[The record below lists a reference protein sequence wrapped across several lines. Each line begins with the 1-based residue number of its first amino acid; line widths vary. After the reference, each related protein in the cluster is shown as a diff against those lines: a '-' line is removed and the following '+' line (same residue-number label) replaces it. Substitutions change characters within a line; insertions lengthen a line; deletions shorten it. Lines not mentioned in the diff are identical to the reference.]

1 MAQKLNKKLVFVVGS
16 LAILVTAGLLLVFV
30 LRLKYDAERHIR
42 SGDQFYAA
50 GDFVK
55 ASDAY
60 GRAVDKKRTNLEYLE
75 KLNDATLK
83 IRSSTESDAG
93 ERYGLHLKALESL
106 ARADRGNPARWRT
119 YFGALVERAEAL
131 GSVSAWK
138 ALSDVCDELTRTA
151 QPGSPLLAMAK
162 VYGGY
167 AGLRRLESLD
177 DAERSAVVAR
187 LQESAADAGLTPAER
202 DLAYG
207 SLARLSVIELS
218 RVRAGGTASRI
229 EAAEKACTAALA
241 EAQKNSP
248 NGVQTA
254 IALFERA
261 VLDAKG
267 NPSDPTLLERI
278 DAVRASTEA
287 ADADGMQTMNVA
299 GVLARGG
306 PEGVKAAIAIL
317 GSYSAKHPTALMQ
330 RRAHALLVRP
340 YDRDAALKEI
350 DAALAIERPTTGIIA
365 ASYEGNR
372 LSCALIRFDILHDL
386 AVEAE
391 AADREQAL
399 ARAQAARE
407 EIAKLL
413 QGAADQSALLR
424 ADAKLDMSRGQYQ
437 QAVIK
442 LNEVFRKGSSID
454 LELYVLAALCSQQLG
469 ETGRALELVTSG
481 LQMTPSNT
489 QLLKLR
495 AQLELRTG
503 RSQAALET
511 LRQVRAIDPNDAEAK
526 EAEQRIGEMIAM
538 DPGSAAGVAAS
549 GAFADAFGRVQA
561 LVDGGNFDAARQQL
575 ASMKAALK
583 EPDVR
588 IERLAVIIEMQAGDN
603 AKAQQLAKDALTRF
617 GGDAAL
623 VRLNAVLST
632 DDPVERVIAMTDSEG
647 LDEKSRPVVIY
658 LRLLQS
664 EAAVRNMAEREKR
677 LGNAGA
683 EGSQRAADRLAQGL
697 AEWRQKAEAADRM
710 HPIIVEAD
718 FRAAMTKK
726 DFTAAAAIV
735 KLAKENSR
743 DASQGPLLEA
753 QLLEEQGKLREAVE
767 VLERA
772 IQAGVDTSNVYRM
785 LGAMTE
791 RQGNLEGAL
800 RQYEESYKRKPDDMQ
815 TVRLLVGSAVR
826 AGNLQRALEVLRSAR
841 QVSGLDE
848 EIASVWL
855 SLESQIGDRRTAMA
869 LRENQYRATPGDATN
884 AIALATLLAT
894 SGPERIDVVTEG
906 GEPAY
911 SEAAWQALN
920 DAARNGALDKTRAQ
934 WRKRAEDIFA
944 AALKRDPANIDVADP
959 YANLLRALGRE
970 ADAEKVLA
978 DAVAKGGTATGWRGL
993 VALGNL
999 QLQIDKREAAGASF
1013 EEAIRREDP
1022 KTRDAT
1028 RTIIETLVAQERY
1041 PAALPYLE
1049 SLAKQESDPVVQ
1061 FRYAEALMRVG
1072 RIEDARGVFTTAAAA
1087 DPSRDYAEEL
1097 LDGVLS
1103 IASGDK
1109 RREEGKPAEARTAYE
1124 AALGPLQRAK
1134 SLNPAVAQPFMQD
1147 AIVKR
1152 KLFELTGERARL
1164 QEALAAA
1171 DKAVSLG
1178 ASFFPASA
1186 VRADVLL
1193 ASGDVN
1199 AALNEYDRYLRLI
1212 PTSPDARRR
1221 AVELSIVS
1229 GDLVRAETLLR
1240 AAIGLAPGE
1249 ASWHFAL
1256 GDVLSRRG
1264 RFIDAANAFSRAD
1277 TLRPDPSSFLR
1288 ELDARIRGKDYRGV
1302 TDSARRRGDFVRSN
1316 PTARAFTGVALVAAG
1331 ESGDGIKTLTEAYQA
1346 ATKSADGA
1354 DGQFVR
1360 EWYLALDLLYSP
1372 QELDKAD
1379 ELLKKVIG
1387 PDLTPRARAYLA
1399 SVAMRSGSG
1408 GPQKALAYLQSIE
1421 SADYSKQS
1429 ELGATVFDLLGT
1441 ASYLT
1446 GDCAKA
1452 VASYEKAVAFAP
1464 DSHSV
1469 LNNYAYLCGKCLKD
1483 TKRGLPAA
1491 RRAVQLNPGR
1501 PEYLDTLG
1509 ALLTMD
1515 GQHREALEVLDRA
1528 ASIGNSA
1535 AVQFHRAEA
1544 LLGLNRKDDARAA
1557 AEQAAKL
1564 NPDPPTLEGIQE
1576 LQQKLK

>member
-1 MAQKLNKKLVFVVGS
+1 MAQRLNKKLVFVVGS

-55 ASDAY
+55 AADAY
-60 GRAVDKKRTNLEYLE
+60 GRAVDKKRANIEYLE

-83 IRSSTESDAG
+83 IRSATESDAG
-93 ERYGLHLKALESL
+93 ERYGMHLKALESL
-106 ARADRGNPARWRT
+106 ARTDRGNSDRWRA
-119 YFGALVERAEAL
+119 YFAALSERAEAL
-131 GSVSAWK
+131 GTVSAWK
-138 ALSDVCDELTRTA
+138 AISDVCDEVVRTA
-151 QPGSPLLAMAK
+151 QKDSAVPAIAK
-162 VYGGY
+162 VYSGY
-167 AGLRRLESLD
+167 AGLRRLDSLD
-177 DAERSAVVAR
+177 DAERGSVTTR
-187 LQESAADAGLTPAER
+187 LQEAGAEARLDPAER

-207 SLARLSVIELS
+207 TLARLAVFDLS
-218 RVRAGGTASRI
+218 RVRSGGTASRI
-229 EAAEKACTAALA
+229 EAATKSCDAALA

-248 NGVQTA
+248 GGVQTA
-254 IALFERA
+254 IAMFERA
-261 VLDAKG
+261 VLDSKG
-267 NPSDPTLLERI
+267 SPSDPALLERI
-278 DAVRASTEA
+278 DALRAAVEA
-287 ADADGMQTMNVA
+287 ANLDGMQTMNVA
-299 GVLARGG
+299 GVLSRGG

-317 GSYSAKHPTALMQ
+317 SAYSATNPTALMQ

-340 YDRDAALKEI
+340 TDRDAALREI
-350 DAALAIERPTTGIIA
+350 DAALAIERPTTGIIS

-386 AVEAE
+386 SMQSEAS
-391 AADREQAL
+391 DREQAL
-399 ARAQAARE
+399 VRAQSARDE
-407 EIAKLL
+407 VAKLL

-424 ADAKLDMSRGQYQ
+424 ADAKLDMSRGQFQ
-437 QAVIK
+437 QALIK
-442 LNEVFRKGSSID
+442 LNEVFRKGSSVD

-503 RSQAALET
+503 RSQAALAT
-511 LRQVRAIDPNDAEAK
+511 LRQVRGIDPADT
-526 EAEQRIGEMIAM
+526 EAEEAEKRIGEMVAL
-538 DPGSAAGVAAS
+538 DPGSASGVAAS

-561 LVDGGNFDAARQQL
+561 LIDAGNFDSARKQL
-575 ASMKAALK
+575 ASMQLTLK

-588 IERLAVIIEMQAGDN
+588 TERLGVIIEMQAGDN
-603 AKAQQLAKDALTRF
+603 AKARQLAKEALVRF
-617 GGDAAL
+617 PGDGAL

-632 DDPVERVIAMTDSEG
+632 EDPVERVIAMTDSEG

-664 EAAVRNMAEREKR
+664 ETAVRNMAEREKR
-677 LGNAGA
+677 LGTAGA
-683 EGSQRAADRLAQGL
+683 GSSQRAAERLAQGL
-697 AEWRQKAEAADRM
+697 AEWRQKAEAADRL
-710 HPIIVEAD
+710 HPILLEAD
-718 FRAAMTKK
+718 FRAAVVKK
-726 DFTAAAAIV
+726 DYTAAAGIV
-735 KLAKENSR
+735 KLAKESSR
-743 DASQGPLLEA
+743 DASQGALLEA
-753 QLLEEQGKLREAVE
+753 QLLEEQGKLREAIE

-785 LGAMTE
+785 LGTMTE
-791 RQGNLEGAL
+791 RQGNLEAAV

-815 TVRLLVGSAVR
+815 TVRLLVGAAVR
-826 AGNLQRALEVLRSAR
+826 AGSLQRALEVLRSAR

-869 LRENQYRATPGDATN
+869 LRENQYRATPGDTTN
-884 AIALATLLAT
+884 AIALATLLAG
-894 SGPERIDVVTEG
+894 SAPERVDVVTEG

-920 DAARNGALDKTRAQ
+920 DAARNNAIDKTRAQ

-944 AALKRDPANIDVADP
+944 AALKRDPANIDVAEP
-959 YANLLRALGRE
+959 YANLLRALGR
-970 ADAEKVLA
+970 DSDSEKILA
-978 DAVAKGGTATGWRGL
+978 DAVASGGADAGWRGL

-999 QLQIDKREAAGASF
+999 QLQFDKREAAAKSF
-1013 EEAIRREDP
+1013 DDAISREDP

-1028 RTIIETLVAQERY
+1028 RTIIETLVGQERY

-1049 SLAKQESDPVVQ
+1049 SLAKQETDPVVQ
-1061 FRYAEALMRVG
+1061 FRYAEALMRIG
-1072 RIEDARGVFTTAAAA
+1072 RIDDARRVFTTASAA

-1103 IASGDK
+1103 ISSGDQL
-1109 RREEGKPAEARTAYE
+1109 RNDGKTAEARAAYE

-1134 SLNPAVAQPFMQD
+1134 ALNPAVAQPFMQD

-1152 KLFELTGERARL
+1152 KLFELTGERSRL

-1178 ASFFPASA
+1178 VSFFPSCA

-1193 ASGDVN
+1193 AGGDVSG
-1199 AALNEYDRYLRLI
+1199 ALNEYDRFLKLL

-1221 AVELSIVS
+1221 AVELAIVA
-1229 GDLVRAETLLR
+1229 GDLVRAETSLR

-1256 GDVLSRRG
+1256 GDVLSRRA
-1264 RFIDAANAFSRAD
+1264 RHVDAANAFSRAD

-1288 ELDARIRGKDYRGV
+1288 ELDARIRGKDFRGV
-1302 TDSARRRGDFVRSN
+1302 TDAARRRGDFVRTNS
-1316 PTARAFTGVALVAAG
+1316 TARAFTGVALVAAG

-1346 ATKSADGA
+1346 AAKAGEGGDE
-1354 DGQFVR
+1354 QPIR
-1360 EWYLALDLLYSP
+1360 EWYLAMELLYSP
-1372 QELDKAD
+1372 QELEKAD
-1379 ELLKKVIG
+1379 DLLKKVIG
-1387 PDLTPRARAYLA
+1387 AELNPRARAYLA

-1408 GPQKALAYLQSIE
+1408 GPQKALAYLQPIE
-1421 SADYSKQS
+1421 SADYTNQTD
-1429 ELGATVFDLLGT
+1429 LGATVFDLLGT
-1441 ASYLT
+1441 ANYLA
-1446 GDCAKA
+1446 GDCTKA
-1452 VASYEKAVAFAP
+1452 VACYEKAVAFAP

-1469 LNNYAYLCGKCLKD
+1469 LNNYAYLCGKCQKD
-1483 TKRGLPAA
+1483 TKKGLPAA

-1509 ALLTMD
+1509 ALLSMD
-1515 GQHREALEVLDRA
+1515 GQFREALEILDRA

-1535 AVQFHRAEA
+1535 AIQLHRAEA